1 MNRSWACVHQHIYVH
16 FDTHNMPSAKWRL
29 ELWASVRMEA
39 QHFLV
44 SKIPACASTR
54 GIFAFSGHGE
64 RVRSESEEASDAR
77 ACHWMR
83 RQGRTTDMN
92 VEMGCTRLYIV
103 AHPYLC
109 SPPHAIFRSP
119 AAAP

>member
-1 MNRSWACVHQHIYVH
+1 MSLVFTNICMYTSIPTA
-16 FDTHNMPSAKWRL
+16 MPSAKWRRTL
-29 ELWASVRMEA
+29 GVGAYGSSS
-39 QHFLV
+39 FL
-44 SKIPACASTR
+44 SQERPATASTR

-103 AHPYLC
+103 AHTYLC

-119 AAAP
+119 ASAP